1 MTGEY
6 FGTKIFYS
14 EIGGHVLTP
23 FFGTSLVY
31 DEAKELAD
39 WPMWR
44 RSQCSGINA
53 DGLHQ

>member
-31 DEAKELAD
+31 DEAKEIA
-39 WPMWR
+39 
-44 RSQCSGINA
+44 
-53 DGLHQ
+53 H